1 MNQLAPRK
9 RELAV
14 HKTIHPVVDALSYC
28 ARLVNGRPLSASI
41 QEMREQYPER
51 RENINALFGPLEELE
66 RRLDTA
72 SSHLDASRLR
82 FFFCML
88 GDHTEQNRSH
98 CPNIASTVFMP
109 SVIAYPHFHDLDS
122 YREELK
128 HYSEAEVI
136 FQARVTFA
144 IPNEGWHIRECSDF
158 STFYDYIA
166 HFPATDEERYQIL
179 GAVRNFPSYVDEL
192 TEPGIPGARCSHRK
206 N

>member
-1 MNQLAPRK
+1 MRYIKPSIRWWTPCPTAPGWSMGGHSPPPFR
-9 RELAV
+9 RCGSSIQSDTGEYQRSVRASGGAGTQAG
-14 HKTIHPVVDALSYC
+14 HGQQSFG
-28 ARLVNGRPLSASI
+28 RLPATFLFLYAGRPH
-41 QEMREQYPER
+41 Q
-51 RENINALFGPLEELE
+51 
-66 RRLDTA
+66 
-72 SSHLDASRLR
+72 
-82 FFFCML
+82 
-88 GDHTEQNRSH
+88 QNRSH

-179 GAVRNFPSYVDEL
+179 GAVRNFPQLCRRAD
-192 TEPGIPGARCSHRK
+192 GAAAAHSGLHSGKCLPL
-206 N
+206 

>member
-1 MNQLAPRK
+1 
-9 RELAV
+9 
-14 HKTIHPVVDALSYC
+14 
-28 ARLVNGRPLSASI
+28 
-41 QEMREQYPER
+41 
-51 RENINALFGPLEELE
+51 
-66 RRLDTA
+66 
-72 SSHLDASRLR
+72 
-82 FFFCML
+82 ML

-192 TEPGIPGARCSHRK
+192 TELLRPIVACIQENATLYEPLLNRFGQTYGEIDAEALLKQDARLIEHAAEVIDLYPSLFSI